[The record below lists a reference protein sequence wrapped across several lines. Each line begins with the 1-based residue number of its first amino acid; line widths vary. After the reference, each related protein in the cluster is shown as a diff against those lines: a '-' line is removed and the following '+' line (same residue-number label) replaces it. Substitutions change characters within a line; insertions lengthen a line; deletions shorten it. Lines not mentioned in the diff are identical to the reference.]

1 MIAKFL
7 CICDIAQRPKL
18 VIFSRGI
25 ALDKLLLDL
34 IIIIILRAPNPHRPY
49 AFTRSL

>member
-7 CICDIAQRPKL
+7 CDIVQRPKL

-25 ALDKLLLDL
+25 ALDKMLLDL
-34 IIIIILRAPNPHRPY
+34 IIIIVIIIIILRAPNPHRP
-49 AFTRSL
+49 